1 MTKGNARV
9 VVVGAGGAGL
19 MAAIAAARA
28 GAQVL
33 LLEKTKRIGYKI
45 IISGKGRCNITNA
58 ETNLKEVVQQYPGG
72 GKFLWSQLSQFDT
85 QDTLRFFESLGL
97 ATKRDRGGRIFPQSD
112 KSTDVVDALVRECTR
127 LGVEIRLEAPGRSL
141 EVQDGGVTGLRLA
154 TGEVVPA
161 DAVIVTVGG
170 QSFPGTG
177 STGDG
182 YSMAREV
189 GHHVVDPFPAL
200 VPIKVPGVKDLA
212 GLELKNV
219 EATVA
224 ADGNPLLTR
233 RGEMRFAH
241 FGITGAIILYLSRHA
256 VVAQKAGKKVEFW
269 LNLKPA
275 LDREQLDAG
284 LRRDWEVRPKATVS
298 EALRERLPEQLIPA
312 FLQAADVPG
321 DQRVSEVTR
330 AERQRLLETF
340 FRWRLPMICP
350 LSKEVAEVTA
360 GGVDLKEIEPKTMA
374 SRLVGGLYWAGEVL
388 DVDGYIG
395 GYNLQ
400 AAWSTGWVAGLNA
413 ARYVLEPAHPED
425 VTISVTR

>member
-1 MTKGNARV
+1 MTENPSRV

-28 GAQVL
+28 GAQVV

-45 IISGKGRCNITNA
+45 VISGKGRCNITNA
-58 ETNLKEVVQQYPGG
+58 ETNLKELVAQYPGG
-72 GKFLWSQLSQFDT
+72 GKFLWSQLTQFDT
-85 QDTLRFFESLGL
+85 EDTLRFFADLGL
-97 ATKRDRGGRIFPQSD
+97 ETKRDRGGRIFPTSD
-112 KSTDVVDALVRECTR
+112 KSTDVVDALTRECTR
-127 LGVEIRLEAPGRSL
+127 LGVTIRLEAAGQSL
-141 EVQDGGVTGLRLA
+141 CVEEGAVTGLRLT

-182 YSMAREV
+182 YAMARAV
-189 GHHVVDPFPAL
+189 GHQVVDPFPAL
-200 VPIKVPGVKDLA
+200 VPIKVAGVKDLA

-224 ADGNPLLTR
+224 ADGKALVTR

-241 FGITGAIILYLSRHA
+241 FGLTGAIILYLSRHA
-256 VVAQKAGKKVEFW
+256 VVAQKEGKQVEFW

-284 LRRDWEVRPKATVS
+284 LRRDWESRPRDPIQG
-298 EALRERLPEQLIPA
+298 ALRARLPEQLIPA
-312 FLQAADVPG
+312 FLAAAGIPASK
-321 DQRVSEVTR
+321 RVSEVTR

-374 SRLVGGLYWAGEVL
+374 SKVVRGLYWAGEVL

-400 AAWSTGWVAGLNA
+400 AAWSTGWVAGINA
-413 ARYVLEPAHPED
+413 ARHVLGSD
-425 VTISVTR
+425 VTPRIAR

>member
-1 MTKGNARV
+1 MKENPSRV

-28 GAQVL
+28 GAMVV

-45 IISGKGRCNITNA
+45 VISGKGRCNITNA
-58 ETNLKEVVQQYPGG
+58 ETNLKELVAQYPGG
-72 GKFLWSQLSQFDT
+72 GKFLWSQLTQFDT
-85 QDTLRFFESLGL
+85 EDTLRFFADLGL
-97 ATKRDRGGRIFPQSD
+97 ETKRDRGGRIFPTSD

-127 LGVEIRLEAPGRSL
+127 LGVTIRLEAAGQSL
-141 EVQDGGVTGLRLA
+141 CVAEGAVTGLRLT

-161 DAVIVTVGG
+161 EAVIVTVGG

-182 YSMAREV
+182 YAMARAV
-189 GHHVVDPFPAL
+189 GHQVVDPFPAL
-200 VPIKVPGVKDLA
+200 VPIKVAGVKDLA

-224 ADGNPLLTR
+224 ADGKALVTR

-241 FGITGAIILYLSRHA
+241 FGLTGAIILYLSRHA
-256 VVAQKAGKKVEFW
+256 VVAQKEGKQVEFW

-275 LDREQLDAG
+275 LDREQLDLG
-284 LRRDWEVRPKATVS
+284 LRRDWESRPRDPIM
-298 EALRERLPEQLIPA
+298 EALRARLPEQLIPA
-312 FLQAADVPG
+312 FLAAAGIPASK
-321 DQRVSEVTR
+321 RVSEVTR

-374 SRLVGGLYWAGEVL
+374 SKVVRGLYWAGEVL

-400 AAWSTGWVAGLNA
+400 AAWSTGWVAGVNA
-413 ARYVLEPAHPED
+413 ARHVLGSD
-425 VTISVTR
+425 VTPAIAR

>member
-1 MTKGNARV
+1 MTAGNARV
-9 VVVGAGGAGL
+9 VVLGAGGAGL
-19 MAAIAAARA
+19 MAAIAAART
-28 GAQVL
+28 GAQVV

-45 IISGKGRCNITNA
+45 VISGKGRCNITNA
-58 ETNLKEVVQQYPGG
+58 ETNLKELVAQYPGG
-72 GKFLWSQLSQFDT
+72 GKFLWSPLSQFDT
-85 QDTLRFFESLGL
+85 QDTLRFFADLGL
-97 ATKRDRGGRIFPQSD
+97 ATKRDRGGRIFPESD

-127 LGVEIRLEAPGRSL
+127 LGVEIRLEAAGQSL
-141 EVQDGGVTGLRLA
+141 CIAEGAVTGLRLA

-182 YSMAREV
+182 YGMARAV

-224 ADGNPLLTR
+224 ADGKPLLTR
-233 RGEMRFAH
+233 RGELRFAH
-241 FGITGAIILYLSRHA
+241 FGLTGAIILYLSRHA
-256 VVAQKAGKKVEFW
+256 VVAQKAGKDVAFW
-269 LNLKPA
+269 INLKPA

-284 LRRDWEVRPKATVS
+284 LRRDWETRPKDPIQD
-298 EALRERLPEQLIPA
+298 ALRARLPEQLIPV
-312 FLQAADVPG
+312 FLAAAGLPADK
-321 DQRVSEVTR
+321 RVSEVTR

-360 GGVDLKEIEPKTMA
+360 GGVELKEIEPKTMA
-374 SRLVGGLYWAGEVL
+374 SKLVKGLYWAGEVL

-400 AAWSTGWVAGLNA
+400 AAWSTGWVAGVNA
-413 ARYVLEPAHPED
+413 ARHVLDED
-425 VTISVTR
+425 VTPSIAR

>member
-1 MTKGNARV
+1 MTENPSRV

-28 GAQVL
+28 GAQVV

-45 IISGKGRCNITNA
+45 VISGKGRCNITNA
-58 ETNLKEVVQQYPGG
+58 ETNLKELVAQYPGG
-72 GKFLWSQLSQFDT
+72 GKFLWSQLTQFDT
-85 QDTLRFFESLGL
+85 EDTLRFFRDLGL
-97 ATKRDRGGRIFPQSD
+97 ETKRDRGGRIFPSSD

-127 LGVEIRLEAPGRSL
+127 LGVTIRMEAPGQSL
-141 EVQDGGVTGLRLA
+141 CVAEGAVTGLRLT

-161 DAVIVTVGG
+161 EAVIVTVGG

-182 YSMAREV
+182 YLMARAA

-200 VPIKVPGVKDLA
+200 VPIKVAGVKDLA

-224 ADGNPLLTR
+224 ADGKALVTR

-241 FGITGAIILYLSRHA
+241 FGLTGAIILYLSRHA
-256 VVAQKAGKKVEFW
+256 VVAQKEGKQVEFW

-284 LRRDWEVRPKATVS
+284 LRRDWESRPRDPIK
-298 EALRERLPEQLIPA
+298 EALRARLPEQLIPA
-312 FLQAADVPG
+312 FLAASGIPAEK
-321 DQRVSEVTR
+321 RVSEVTR

-374 SRLVGGLYWAGEVL
+374 SKVVRGLYWAGEVL

-400 AAWSTGWVAGLNA
+400 AAWSTGWVAGINA
-413 ARYVLEPAHPED
+413 ARHVLGSD
-425 VTISVTR
+425 VTPGITR